1 MASILVIGSG
11 LGGLLA
17 AVRAA
22 DAGHRVVLVTKSVLP
37 ESNTRYAQGGIA
49 AALFR
54 DDSVDAHVLDTLR
67 AGAGLCDPA
76 AVRVLCEEGPARVRD
91 LIRFGVDFDRDES
104 GVARGLEAAHSRSRV
119 VHAGGDAT
127 GAAVEAALVATVR
140 RRAAIEVREHT
151 MLVDLILDR
160 GDVVGARVL
169 APDGVQLSLT
179 ADAVILATGG
189 AGALY
194 THTTNPPVA
203 TGDGVAA
210 AWRAGASVSDLEFY
224 QFHPTALAVPGTP
237 LVSEAVRG
245 EGAVLRDQLGDRFM
259 LAEHADAELAPRDVV
274 ARAIASQMEQQSGT
288 PVLLD
293 ATALGRELLETRF
306 PTITAACRAAGLDWA
321 VDPIPV
327 APAAHYWMGGVE
339 TDAWGRTSLPGL
351 FAVGEVACTGSH
363 GANRLASNS
372 LLEAAV
378 FADRAVR
385 ALGEPW
391 PPRAA
396 TTAVRSDPLVGLA
409 NPGDAGA
416 SRSDHGDLG
425 KLDQRMGALVE
436 ISTSSIPGL
445 PSASQSANRPHSLV
459 EISTSSIPGL
469 PNASQSANLSPA
481 LVEISTSSNPGLPN
495 ASQSANLSPALVEIS
510 TSSIQGLPNE
520 TAIGTPSA
528 DLGTPVNRQAL
539 QQLLWDFAGVH
550 RSGVGLNH
558 AAHSLTQWVSPPATS
573 RDVAAL
579 EDRNLLDLARL
590 LVTAALAR
598 EESRG
603 AHYRSDFTDT
613 RPELATSYSQS
624 RTLIPAKEAIAC

>member
-22 DAGHRVVLVTKSVLP
+22 DAGHHVVLVTKSVLP

-67 AGAGLCDPA
+67 AGAGLCEPA

-140 RRAAIEVREHT
+140 RRASIDVREHT
-151 MLVDLILDR
+151 MLVDL
-160 GDVVGARVL
+160 VVDGGIVGGARVL
-169 APDGVQLSLT
+169 GPDNVQRSVE

-194 THTTNPPVA
+194 THTTNPSVA

-210 AWRAGASVSDLEFY
+210 AYRAGADVADLEFY

-245 EGAVLRDQLGDRFM
+245 EGAVLRNLLADRFM
-259 LAEHADAELAPRDVV
+259 LAEHPDAELAPRDVV
-274 ARAIASQMEQQSGT
+274 ARAIARQMERQGGA
-288 PVLLD
+288 PVRLD

-306 PTITAACRAAGLDWA
+306 PTITSACRAAGLDWA
-321 VDPIPV
+321 IEAIPV
-327 APAAHYWMGGVE
+327 APAAHYWMGGVA
-339 TDAWGRTSLPGL
+339 TDTWARTSLPGL
-351 FAVGEVACTGSH
+351 FAVGEVARTGAH

-385 ALGEPW
+385 ALGQPW
-391 PPRAA
+391 P
-396 TTAVRSDPLVGLA
+396 
-409 NPGDAGA
+409 AGA
-416 SRSDHGDLG
+416 TR
-425 KLDQRMGALVE
+425 
-436 ISTSSIPGL
+436 T
-445 PSASQSANRPHSLV
+445 ANRPHPPV
-459 EISTSSIPGL
+459 EFSASSIHGL
-469 PNASQSANLSPA
+469 PD
-481 LVEISTSSNPGLPN
+481 
-495 ASQSANLSPALVEIS
+495 
-510 TSSIQGLPNE
+510 E
-520 TAIGTPSA
+520 TAIKLPSA
-528 DLGTPVNRQAL
+528 DANTLVDRPAL
-539 QQLLWDFAGVH
+539 QQLLWDLAGVH
-550 RSGVGLNH
+550 RSGGGLAT
-558 AAHSLTQWVSPPATS
+558 AAALLAEWTAPEHTS
-573 RDVAAL
+573 TSVAAL
-579 EDRNLLDLARL
+579 EDRNLLGLGRL
-590 LVTAALAR
+590 LVAAALAR
-598 EESRG
+598 KESRG
-603 AHYRSDFTDT
+603 AHYRSDFPEP
-613 RPELATSYSQS
+613 RPELARSVSQT
-624 RTLIPAKEAIAC
+624 RHDQPLPLVAAQEAIAC

>member
-1 MASILVIGSG
+1 MPSILVIGSG
-11 LGGLLA
+11 LGGLLT

-22 DAGHRVVLVTKSVLP
+22 DAGHQVVLATKSVLP

-54 DDSVDAHVLDTLR
+54 DDSVDVHMLDTLR

-104 GVARGLEAAHSRSRV
+104 GVARGLEAAHSRSRI

-140 RRAAIEVREHT
+140 RRASIEVREHT
-151 MLVDLILDR
+151 MLVDLLVD
-160 GDVVGARVL
+160 DADADDASVVGARVL
-169 APDGVQLSLT
+169 GPDGVQLSLT

-194 THTTNPPVA
+194 THTTNPSVA

-210 AWRAGASVSDLEFY
+210 AYRAGASVADLEFY

-245 EGAVLRDQLGDRFM
+245 EGAVLRNQLGERFM
-259 LAEHADAELAPRDVV
+259 LAEHVDAELAPRDVV
-274 ARAIASQMEQQSGT
+274 ARAIARQMERQHGA

-293 ATALGRELLETRF
+293 ATELGRELLERRF

-321 VDPIPV
+321 TEPIPV
-327 APAAHYWMGGVE
+327 APAAHYWMGGVD
-339 TDAWGRTSLPGL
+339 TDVWGRTSLPGL
-351 FAVGEVACTGSH
+351 FAVGEVARTGAH

-385 ALGEPW
+385 ALDHPW
-391 PPRAA
+391 PVS
-396 TTAVRSDPLVGLA
+396 TAMCGGAPLPQPLVD
-409 NPGDAGA
+409 PG
-416 SRSDHGDLG
+416 
-425 KLDQRMGALVE
+425 
-436 ISTSSIPGL
+436 
-445 PSASQSANRPHSLV
+445 
-459 EISTSSIPGL
+459 
-469 PNASQSANLSPA
+469 
-481 LVEISTSSNPGLPN
+481 
-495 ASQSANLSPALVEIS
+495 
-510 TSSIQGLPNE
+510 
-520 TAIGTPSA
+520 
-528 DLGTPVNRQAL
+528 RQVARQEL

-550 RSGVGLNH
+550 RCG
-558 AAHSLTQWVSPPATS
+558 ASLTAAARTLAEWTAPPAASTS
-573 RDVAAL
+573 VAAL

-590 LVTAALAR
+590 LVAAALAR

-613 RPELATSYSQS
+613 RPELAYSRSQS
-624 RTLIPAKEAIAC
+624 RDFATPHRELVPAKEAIAC